1 MNILDWLLLAGLALS
16 ALVGL
21 LRGAAYEV
29 IALGGWFAAFVLAHL
44 YAAWL
49 GAYLLGDLVRQ
60 PDLRTALAYVACFV
74 LVLLAAGVLATLA
87 RLLLRSTGL
96 GMLDR
101 SLGAL
106 FGVLRGALVIVLL
119 ALAAGYTQL
128 PSSDVWKG
136 SLLAPLASAGAARVA
151 PLLPL
156 AGAQDRPAWTQ
167 APWAAGAGRLATEVP
182 VPAAGA
188 SLPAV
193 RAR

>member
-1 MNILDWLLLAGLALS
+1 MNILDWLLLAGLLLS

-21 LRGAAYEV
+21 LRGAAYEL

-49 GAYLLGDLVRQ
+49 GAYLLGGLVQQ
-60 PDLRTALAYVACFV
+60 PGLRTALAFVACFV

-87 RLLLRSTGL
+87 RLVLRSSGL

-101 SLGAL
+101 SLGAV
-106 FGVLRGALVIVLL
+106 FGVARGALVIVLL

-128 PSSDVWKG
+128 PASQVWTG
-136 SLLAPLASAGAARVA
+136 SLLAPLASSGAARVA
-151 PLLPL
+151 PWLPL
-156 AGAQDRPAWTQ
+156 DHVWGRPAWAQ
-167 APWAAGAGRLATEVP
+167 APWGNARPGLEALL
-182 VPAAGA
+182 PAPGS
-188 SLPAV
+188 SLPAA

>member
-1 MNILDWLLLAGLALS
+1 MNILDWLLLAGLLLS

-44 YAAWL
+44 YARWL
-49 GAYLLGDLVRQ
+49 GTYLLGDLVQQ
-60 PDLRTALAYVACFV
+60 PGLRTGLAWVACFV

-101 SLGAL
+101 SLGGM
-106 FGVLRGALVIVLL
+106 FGVLRGALIIVLL

-128 PSSDVWKG
+128 PSSGVWKG
-136 SLLAPLASAGAARVA
+136 SLLAPLASAAAARVA

-156 AGAQDRPAWTQ
+156 R
-167 APWAAGAGRLATEVP
+167 E
-182 VPAAGA
+182 AGA
-188 SLPAV
+188 SLPAALT
-193 RAR
+193 R

>member
-1 MNILDWLLLAGLALS
+1 MNILDWLLLAGLLLS

-44 YAAWL
+44 YAGWL
-49 GAYLLGDLVRQ
+49 GAYLLGNLVQQ
-60 PDLRTALAYVACFV
+60 PELRTGLAFVACFV

-106 FGVLRGALVIVLL
+106 FGVLRGALVVVAL
-119 ALAAGYTQL
+119 ALAAGYTRL

-136 SLLAPLASAGAARVA
+136 SLLAPLASEGAARVA

-156 AGAQDRPAWTQ
+156 RGLQDRPAWTQ
-167 APWAAGAGRLATEVP
+167 APWASGLGRPAAEAL

-193 RAR
+193 RTH